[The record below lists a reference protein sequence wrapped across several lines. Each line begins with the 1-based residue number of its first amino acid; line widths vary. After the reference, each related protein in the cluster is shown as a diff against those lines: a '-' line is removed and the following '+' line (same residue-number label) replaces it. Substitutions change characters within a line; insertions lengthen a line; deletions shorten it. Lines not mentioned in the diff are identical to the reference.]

1 MKEMELM
8 KRDFEQKE
16 AKRLE
21 AERRAAE
28 ERQRIENI
36 ER

>member
-1 MKEMELM
+1 MENM
-8 KRDFEQKE
+8 KRDFEDKE
-16 AKRLE
+16 ASRIE
-21 AERRAAE
+21 TERRAAE